1 MSRSSSL
8 PERTRKCPGA
18 GAGFSGRAVRAFV
31 PPVARLPRRPLSQYV
46 SPRPPAFPPPALACH
61 ALPFLIWSW
70 LLLGSRAGS
79 GKKRAPFLY
88 TSGGASQGGEGRR
101 RAGREVLGSPLDQTR
116 LPKGANSGCPSIQG
130 WVGAA
135 PCPEKGP
142 APVFLS

>member
-101 RAGREVLGSPLDQTR
+101 RAGRGVLGSPLDQTR